1 MEGFWKTVTTRWQDS
16 INFLL
21 GLWLILSPWALGYT
35 ATQAAFWNA
44 IVLGLVIGAIA
55 IAALVEFREW
65 EEWLDMAL
73 GAWLV
78 ISPWLLGF
86 GTTVTGLEGGVF
98 AATWNFVV
106 VGVLTI
112 ALAAW
117 SLAERR
123 QEGRARTT

>member
-16 INFLL
+16 VNFLL
-21 GLWLILSPWALGYT
+21 GLWLILSPWALGYS
-35 ATQAAFWNA
+35 ATEAALWNA
-44 IVLGLVIGAIA
+44 IVLGLVIGALA
-55 IAALVEFREW
+55 IAALVEFRPW

-86 GTTVTGLEGGVF
+86 GTTVTGVAGGAF

-117 SLAERR
+117 ALAERR
-123 QEGRARTT
+123 DESRTRTT